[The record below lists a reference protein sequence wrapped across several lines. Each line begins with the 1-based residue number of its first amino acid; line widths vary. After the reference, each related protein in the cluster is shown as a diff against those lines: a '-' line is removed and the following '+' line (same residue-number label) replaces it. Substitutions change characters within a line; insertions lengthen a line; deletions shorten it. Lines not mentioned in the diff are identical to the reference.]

1 MLSVSVEFHRII
13 VAVPRRVEKSCLDAA
28 ADSEVDWK
36 VDDGCFV
43 ICKFI
48 QNRFRIVGRG
58 IVDEEQVR
66 FRKIFAQ
73 VCCNRG
79 QRRCFVVAWDDDAD
93 SVFPVCAH
101 CSLLFLFSENIAR
114 FPAKSNVS
122 VALIAFRVEMKQK
135 ICNFM
140 RPELIKN
147 PAVFLE
153 TPVIRNGGGGFHA
166 FRNPVLHE
174 PVRII
179 AEAPRFERKRE
190 PHRPVQIYGVFRI
203 ETQVRKIFQ
212 IIEKECGGVDILIN
226 NAGIAWF
233 GLLTDM
239 TDNDWDKILATNLS
253 SVFYCS
259 RAAIPYM
266 VSKKCGKILNISS
279 MWGTVGASCEVAYSA
294 TKSGIHGLTRAL
306 AKELAPSNIQVNAI
320 ACGVIDTEMN
330 GRLNEEERQDLM
342 DEIPSGR
349 FADPEEV
356 AELAL
361 KLTDT
366 PAYMTGQIIGID
378 GGFI

>member
-1 MLSVSVEFHRII
+1 MKKKKINSNNLLLLITI
-13 VAVPRRVEKSCLDAA
+13 VLFFVMYAAGCAVY
-28 ADSEVDWK
+28 ADK
-36 VDDGCFV
+36 GFTRL
-43 ICKFI
+43 
-48 QNRFRIVGRG
+48 QT
-58 IVDEEQVR
+58 
-66 FRKIFAQ
+66 
-73 VCCNRG
+73 
-79 QRRCFVVAWDDDAD
+79 
-93 SVFPVCAH
+93 
-101 CSLLFLFSENIAR
+101 FLN
-114 FPAKSNVS
+114 
-122 VALIAFRVEMKQK
+122 
-135 ICNFM
+135 
-140 RPELIKN
+140 
-147 PAVFLE
+147 
-153 TPVIRNGGGGFHA
+153 
-166 FRNPVLHE
+166 
-174 PVRII
+174 
-179 AEAPRFERKRE
+179 
-190 PHRPVQIYGVFRI
+190 
-203 ETQVRKIFQ
+203 
-212 IIEKECGGVDILIN
+212 ILIN

-349 FADPEEV
+349 FADPKEV

>member
-1 MLSVSVEFHRII
+1 MKNYFDVKGKVAIVTGASSGLGRQFAVCLAEQGANIAI
-13 VAVPRRVEKSCLDAA
+13 VARRVEKLE
-28 ADSEVDWK
+28 EVK
-36 VDDGCFV
+36 T
-43 ICKFI
+43 
-48 QNRFRIVGRG
+48 
-58 IVDEEQVR
+58 E
-66 FRKIFAQ
+66 
-73 VCCNRG
+73 
-79 QRRCFVVAWDDDAD
+79 
-93 SVFPVCAH
+93 
-101 CSLLFLFSENIAR
+101 
-114 FPAKSNVS
+114 
-122 VALIAFRVEMKQK
+122 VE
-135 ICNFM
+135 
-140 RPELIKN
+140 
-147 PAVFLE
+147 
-153 TPVIRNGGGGFHA
+153 G
-166 FRNPVLHE
+166 
-174 PVRII
+174 
-179 AEAPRFERKRE
+179 
-190 PHRPVQIYGVFRI
+190 YGVKCLVLPCDVTDTQQIKTAVETTVQTFGRI
-203 ETQVRKIFQ
+203 
-212 IIEKECGGVDILIN
+212 DILIN